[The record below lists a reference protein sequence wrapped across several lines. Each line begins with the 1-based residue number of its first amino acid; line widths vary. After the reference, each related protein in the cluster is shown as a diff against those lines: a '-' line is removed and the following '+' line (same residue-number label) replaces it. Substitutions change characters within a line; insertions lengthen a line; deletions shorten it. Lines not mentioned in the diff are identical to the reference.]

1 MLRKMLQ
8 KDAKKRISAE
18 DCCRLSIMLK
28 TITIKNTDIADDFE
42 IESNFQLN
50 ASKTCS

>member
-18 DCCRLSIMLK
+18 DCCRLPIMLK
-28 TITIKNTDIADDFE
+28 TITIKNNDIIDDFE
-42 IESNFQLN
+42 IESNYEQKT
-50 ASKTCS
+50 SKTCS